1 MHVVIDLHSHI
12 LPGVDDGA
20 KTIESSIAMAEKAVE
35 EGITTII
42 ATPHH
47 QHPNFQTDGTF
58 VVDAVAELNQ
68 ELKKQHIPIHV
79 LPGQEIRINGD
90 IVQELGNGSSL
101 SLASSKYVLI
111 EFPTNDIPAYSK
123 RLLYELSVAGYI
135 PIIAHPERN
144 KVFLESPDKL
154 YELIKN
160 GALGQVTSSSLTGY
174 FGKDIQTFSEQL
186 IEANL
191 VHVLASDAHNLDR
204 RTFRMQEAFQAVE
217 NQFGQETVFRLKEN
231 AQLVAENKHIY
242 LEPPERVVKK
252 RKKLFGLF

>member
-1 MHVVIDLHSHI
+1 MIDLHSHI

-20 KTIESSIAMAEKAVE
+20 KTMESSIAMAEKAVE
-35 EGITTII
+35 EGITTIV

-47 QHPNFQTDGTF
+47 QHPNFQTDGAF
-58 VVDAVAELNQ
+58 VLEAVAELNQ
-68 ELKKQHIPIHV
+68 ELKKQHIPLRV
-79 LPGQEIRINGD
+79 LPGQEVRINGD
-90 IVQELGNGSSL
+90 ILQDLGSGSSL
-101 SLASSKYVLI
+101 TLVDSKYVLI
-111 EFPTNDIPAYSK
+111 EFPTNEIPAYSK
-123 RLLYELSVAGYI
+123 RLLYELCSSGFI

-154 YELIKN
+154 YECIKN

-204 RTFRMQEAFQAVE
+204 RTFRMQEAFHVVE
-217 NQFGQETVFRLKEN
+217 TVFGQEMVFRLQEN
-231 AQLVAENKHIY
+231 ARLVAENKHVY
-242 LEPPERVVKK
+242 LDPPERVIKK